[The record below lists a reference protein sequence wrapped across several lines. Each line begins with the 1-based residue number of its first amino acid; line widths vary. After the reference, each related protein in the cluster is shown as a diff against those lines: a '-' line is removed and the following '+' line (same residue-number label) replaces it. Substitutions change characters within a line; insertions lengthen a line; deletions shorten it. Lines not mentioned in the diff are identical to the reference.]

1 MEQNLLQTIYGDLL
15 LIATLLSIFEL
26 LRGSVGHRTLL
37 VHGSNNFS
45 RGSVVP
51 G

>member
-1 MEQNLLQTIYGDLL
+1 LL

-37 VHGSNNFS
+37 VHCGNNFS
-45 RGSVVP
+45 RGLCCSRLEP
-51 G
+51 DRF